1 MKPLDSSKSHVY
13 DNISIR
19 MIKIC
24 SELVIIPLKI
34 IFKESLK
41 KGIFAEIWKI
51 SVLLLYFLFL
61 VKHLKG

>member
-1 MKPLDSSKSHVY
+1 MKPLDSTKSHGY
-13 DNISIR
+13 GNISIR